1 MGQSHGVSREPTR
14 RPPGT
19 LSPIPGLTTQR
30 ASSSRRPSADAH
42 STRACVWMDGETQS
56 GLPGN
61 GRGTRPGSPRGFPQ
75 LYEETQEDQG
85 LPSAA
90 LAGHYRGA
98 APSASL
104 RGGAEAIPGH
114 EGLAHGDAL
123 LELLG
128 DEPSTFKTKTGRP
141 TRISSGHGFAH
152 TSRDVGGLDTQE
164 TSTGWSPCL
173 PFLDRRASVPNG
185 QSPPGGVYNKSQAP
199 NDPRVKAAR
208 SSRPKFREGPR
219 NVGEIRWKRSIRSA
233 HRSVVGVDQWSRTG

>member
-1 MGQSHGVSREPTR
+1 MIEKQNPSPLAARLRGSQHGGR
-14 RPPGT
+14 RALHQP
-19 LSPIPGLTTQR
+19 SPIPGLTTQR

-61 GRGTRPGSPRGFPQ
+61 GRGTRPGSPRGLPQ

-141 TRISSGHGFAH
+141 TRISSGQ
-152 TSRDVGGLDTQE
+152 GLPLHRE
-164 TSTGWSPCL
+164 TSEDWIPKKRPRDGRPVFPFSTEGLQCPTVSPHLAGCIT
-173 PFLDRRASVPNG
+173 
-185 QSPPGGVYNKSQAP
+185 
-199 NDPRVKAAR
+199 KAR
-208 SSRPKFREGPR
+208 HPMIQG
-219 NVGEIRWKRSIRSA
+219 
-233 HRSVVGVDQWSRTG
+233 